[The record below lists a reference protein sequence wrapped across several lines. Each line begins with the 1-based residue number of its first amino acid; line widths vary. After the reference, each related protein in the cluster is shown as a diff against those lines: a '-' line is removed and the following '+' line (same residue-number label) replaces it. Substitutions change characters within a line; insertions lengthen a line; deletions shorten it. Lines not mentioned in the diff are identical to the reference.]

1 MAVVDG
7 LETGTQVVA
16 EGANNLRP
24 GMTVSTQGRPA
35 NTEQVQ

>member
-7 LETGTQVVA
+7 ISQGTNVVI

-24 GMTVSTQGRPA
+24 GMNVAVAKTDAAGL
-35 NTEQVQ
+35 N